1 MIHEA
6 PRGAVI
12 SYRPSRVPEF
22 LSFLL
27 TGALFTGALLATFG
41 LALAD
46 DGDRDRGDEGGYYY
60 DRYALPY
67 VKRYAPPDTAPGT
80 FDEPAH
86 GNDAP
91 RGPGDQDD

>member
-1 MIHEA
+1 MNYEA

-12 SYRPSRVPEF
+12 SYRPSPMPGF
-22 LSFLL
+22 FSFFL
-27 TGALFTGALLATFG
+27 TGALFMGALLLTFG
-41 LALAD
+41 HALAD
-46 DGDRDRGDEGGYYY
+46 GGDRGEGGYYY

-80 FDEPAH
+80 FDEPVH

-91 RGPGDQDD
+91 GDSGDQE